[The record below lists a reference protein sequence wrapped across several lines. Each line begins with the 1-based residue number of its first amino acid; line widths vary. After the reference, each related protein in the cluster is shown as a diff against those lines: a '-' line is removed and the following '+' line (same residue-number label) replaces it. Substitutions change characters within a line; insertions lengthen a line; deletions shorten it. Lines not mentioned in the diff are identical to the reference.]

1 MIFKCHFHI
10 LFLFFK
16 ITSNLEMIVFLHG
29 ESKILD
35 ISVNKSI
42 SRLTTEKNSRHEKFS
57 LDINQTKLNQD
68 VFFNNI
74 F

>member
-1 MIFKCHFHI
+1 
-10 LFLFFK
+10 
-16 ITSNLEMIVFLHG
+16 MIVFLHG